1 MVAHRAAHRDG
12 RAAAARAAGV
22 VILDYAVHIDDNMR
36 GIRVVRQRNRNG
48 RTAEARRIVVV
59 AIAVVLPAGI
69 AAAVIIR
76 RVIVRC
82 ALALGDLNVDR
93 AALSSRSSFARSR
106 GSFISSMT

>member
-22 VILDYAVHIDDNMR
+22 VILDHAVHIDDNMR

-48 RTAEARRIVVV
+48 RTAEARRIVIA

-69 AAAVIIR
+69 AAAVIR
-76 RVIVRC
+76 RVIVRW
-82 ALALGDLNVDR
+82 ALALGDLDV
-93 AALSSRSSFARSR
+93 
-106 GSFISSMT
+106 